1 MMALQDWNEESL
13 FSRTALLLGSEA
25 MQRLAG
31 ARVILFGV
39 GGVGSW
45 CAEGLVRSGIG
56 HLTLV
61 DPDRIS
67 PTNVNRQ
74 LMATC
79 RTIGQVKVEALR
91 DRLQEIHPEADIIA
105 IQSAY
110 NAETAAGFD
119 LNAYDV
125 VIDAIDSLKDK
136 ARLILDASASAARFY
151 SSMGSALKTDPT
163 QIRVA
168 EFWDVRGCP
177 LGSALRKKLR
187 KDKTLPEKPFLC
199 VYDSEVLEN
208 RGAPVDPA
216 AEPGYAKKAVTNGT
230 LAPITGIFGFT
241 LAALIIQDLTL
252 IR

>member
-1 MMALQDWNEESL
+1 MAIKDIEKESL
-13 FSRTALLLGSEA
+13 FSRTALLLGDEA
-25 MQRLAG
+25 MERLAE
-31 ARVILFGV
+31 ARLILFGV

-45 CAEGLVRSGIG
+45 CAEGLVRSGIS

-61 DPDRIS
+61 DPDRVS

-74 LMATC
+74 SMATS
-79 RTIGQVKVEALR
+79 RTIGEVKVEALK
-91 DRLQEIHPEADIIA
+91 DRLIEINPEADIIA
-105 IQSAY
+105 IQGAY
-110 NAETAAGFD
+110 SSETAAGFD
-119 LNAYDV
+119 LNRYDV
-125 VIDAIDSLKDK
+125 IIDAIDSLKDK
-136 ARLILDASASAARFY
+136 ARLILDASASGARFY

-199 VYDSEVLEN
+199 VYDSQVLEN

-241 LAALIIQDLTL
+241 LSALIIQDLTG